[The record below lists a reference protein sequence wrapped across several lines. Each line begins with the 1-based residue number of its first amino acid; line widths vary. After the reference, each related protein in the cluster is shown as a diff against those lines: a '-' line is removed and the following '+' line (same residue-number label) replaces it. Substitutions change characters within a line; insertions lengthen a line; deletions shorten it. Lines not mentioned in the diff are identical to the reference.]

1 MERKTITILGAGN
14 VGSTLGRAWSSRGHT
29 LIYGVRDPEHER
41 HQRAAKTSRGAR
53 IASMAEA
60 AEQADLIVLAVSW
73 ASVPEVL
80 QECGDLDGKTLID
93 VTNPLSFEND
103 AIALTQGFTT
113 SGGEDVQR
121 LVPKAHVFKT
131 LNQVGFTVMG
141 EASGYPT
148 KLVMFVAGNSAAH
161 KESVLSLVSE
171 LGFDARDAGPIESCR
186 FLEPYAMLT
195 LEQYVKHGADSSHAF
210 AFMKRAKED
219 EIIEYIAYQL
229 IQHTP
234 DAFLASY
241 TTACQFLDSA
251 PQCLGYELTQCADDA
266 NRFILRIRWQSASA
280 HLEGFRKGPHFPP
293 FLAAIKDYI
302 PEITQMCH
310 YLPTPLVRVKERL

>member
-1 MERKTITILGAGN
+1 MERKTIAILGAGN
-14 VGSTLGRAWSSRGHT
+14 VGSTLGRAWSSHGHT
-29 LIYGVRDPEHER
+29 LIYGVRDPDHAR
-41 HQRAAKTSRGAR
+41 HQHAAKTSGGAQV
-53 IASMAEA
+53 ASIPKA
-60 AEQADLIVLAVSW
+60 AGQSDLIVLAVSW
-73 ASVPEVL
+73 ASVPDVL
-80 QECGDLDGKTLID
+80 HACGDLDGKILMD
-93 VTNPLSFEND
+93 VTNPLSFENET
-103 AIALTQGFTT
+103 IALTQGLTT

-131 LNQVGFTVMG
+131 LNQVSFTVM
-141 EASGYPT
+141 AQTTGYPARP
-148 KLVMFVAGNSAAH
+148 VMFVAGNSAAH
-161 KESVLSLVSE
+161 KQSVLSLVSE

-210 AFMKRAKED
+210 AFMERAKED
-219 EIIEYIAYQL
+219 EIVEYIAYQL

-293 FLAAIKDYI
+293 FLVTIKDYI

>member
-1 MERKTITILGAGN
+1 MEHKTIAILGAGN
-14 VGSTLGRAWSSRGHT
+14 VGSTLGAAWAPLGHT
-29 LIYGVRDPEHER
+29 IIYGVRDPGHER
-41 HQRAAKTSRGAR
+41 HNNAAQTARGAR
-53 IASMAEA
+53 IVSIPDA
-60 AEQADLIVLAVSW
+60 ARQADLIVLAVSW
-73 ASVPEVL
+73 ESVPKVL
-80 QECGDLDGKTLID
+80 QECGGLDGKILID

-103 AIALTQGFTT
+103 TIALTKGFNT

-131 LNQVGFTVMG
+131 LNQVSFTVMG
-141 EASGYPT
+141 QTSGYPT
-148 KLVMFVAGNSAAH
+148 KPVMFVAGNSAPH
-161 KESVLSLVSE
+161 KSQVLSLVSQ

-186 FLEPYAMLT
+186 FLEPYAMLA

-210 AFMKRAKED
+210 TFTKRQQEE
-219 EIIEYIAYQL
+219 EIVEYIAYQL
-229 IQHTP
+229 TQHTP

-266 NRFILRIRWQSASA
+266 NRFILRICWQSAPA

-293 FLAAIKDYI
+293 FLAAIKEYT

-310 YLPTPLVRVKERL
+310 YLPTPLVRVK